1 MKSAPSETGI
11 WDIPTPKNYFNGLR
25 LSNLTLADNILLF
38 HRRSREFLN
47 VRNFESRPH
56 HRFVLIFNCGVR
68 GCVNVDGDS
77 YHLSP
82 GQAFLIAPLQFHF
95 YHDLLEEDI
104 SWVYMTFLS
113 DHGEL
118 LAPMRNLPL
127 SLDAEDLRILDTI
140 LCDYGRLARS
150 LEQAVSDAVDTN
162 IWILQCN
169 RLLQRL
175 LLHAKAG
182 QQGVNHSIKS
192 KSPQDERILS
202 KVNQFL
208 ESDTFQD
215 ANITELASAVHLSPS
230 HLRRKFKRITGLSL
244 GNYQLN
250 YRMNRAIKYLVNT
263 DTSLTDIAELSGYDS
278 ISAFSRSFKTR
289 FGVAPSVYRKSSS
302 NP

>member
-1 MKSAPSETGI
+1 MNTASFENGN

-56 HRFVLIFNCGVR
+56 HRFVLIFNCGVK

-95 YHDLLEEDI
+95 YHDLQEEDI

-113 DHGEL
+113 EHGEL
-118 LAPMRNLPL
+118 LAPLRNLPL
-127 SLDAEDLRILDTI
+127 WLDREDQRILETV
-140 LCDYGRLARS
+140 LSDYGRLARS
-150 LEQAVSDAVDTN
+150 LEQAVTDAVDTN

-175 LLHAKAG
+175 LLQAKASQRG
-182 QQGVNHSIKS
+182 AIHSIKA
-192 KSPQDERILS
+192 KSQQDERILS

-215 ANITELASAVHLSPS
+215 ANINDLAKALHLSPS

-263 DTSLTDIAELSGYDS
+263 DASLTDIAELSGYDS

-289 FGVAPSVYRKSSS
+289 FGMAPSAYRKSSGT
-302 NP
+302 